1 MNIYWLKKLRKEA
14 KKNVCAVVNQDLDS
28 WAVTCDNYFKE
39 RHFLR
44 IYVDDSWRC
53 KQPTERLEWNT
64 ERYSYSSFDSV
75 EKVKEALTKARRFY
89 ISTRLEAL
97 KKARI
102 KQQKAV
108 EADKVLKALNG

>member
-14 KKNVCAVVNQDLDS
+14 KKNVCAVVNQDLDGL
-28 WAVTCDNYFKE
+28 AVICDNYFKE

-44 IYVDDSWRC
+44 IWMDESWRY
-53 KQPTERLEWNT
+53 KQPIEKLEWNT
-64 ERYSYSSFDSV
+64 ERYSYSEFDSV

-108 EADKVLKALNG
+108 EAEKVLKSLNG